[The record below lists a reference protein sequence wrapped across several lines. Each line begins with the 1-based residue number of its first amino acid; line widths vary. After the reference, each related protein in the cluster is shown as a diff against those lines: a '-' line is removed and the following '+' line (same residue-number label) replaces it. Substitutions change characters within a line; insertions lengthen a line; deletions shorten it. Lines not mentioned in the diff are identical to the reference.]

1 MEDYE
6 LISFCCDNRVCM
18 CLATSMIHDRIGG
31 TSLATPSIWFSV
43 YINRCTSAVEPKA
56 RLSSQIAAYYPVHYL
71 RPLSALP
78 FTFVSLKGTSHYCL
92 LLGHQSSSSGI
103 AYRVSIGVTAFL
115 LGQARM
121 TLMSVSPRIGLHL
134 NQSQPRPAVAL
145 T

>member
-1 MEDYE
+1 
-6 LISFCCDNRVCM
+6 
-18 CLATSMIHDRIGG
+18 
-31 TSLATPSIWFSV
+31 
-43 YINRCTSAVEPKA
+43 
-56 RLSSQIAAYYPVHYL
+56 VHYL

-92 LLGHQSSSSGI
+92 LLGHQSSSSDI

-115 LGQARM
+115 LGQART

-145 T
+145 TSSVTLSQVKDILATSEMVQALHSQPPPPTLSSMPMPQTPA